1 MLFIWSGF
9 VFDLLAFGLAQMI
22 GVDLSKDEVIL
33 NKRTDDI
40 TTSYLIIHDAET
52 GDTGKYTCA
61 PSNSAPTSIV
71 VHVLQGEYTREYV
84 SISGTSGRR
93 TLFDGARPLAIRRI
107 LRWLVDDE
115 IWQNENVHMPR
126 VNLCKSNIFNR
137 IEFNKFIAIMENPL
151 SRASHHFRSNILMY
165 NIFHFTFFSSLVFFF
180 CLSAASLRGMTTHI
194 QVNAL
199 EPCRPA
205 HQYEC
210 SHRRV
215 DVSPP
220 PY

>member
-9 VFDLLAFGLAQMI
+9 VFDFLAFGLAQMI

-93 TLFDGARPLAIRRI
+93 TLFDGMRPLAIRRI

-115 IWQNENVHMPR
+115 IWQNENVHMP
-126 VNLCKSNIFNR
+126 S
-137 IEFNKFIAIMENPL
+137 KFVQIKY
-151 SRASHHFRSNILMY
+151 F
-165 NIFHFTFFSSLVFFF
+165 
-180 CLSAASLRGMTTHI
+180 
-194 QVNAL
+194 Q
-199 EPCRPA
+199 
-205 HQYEC
+205 
-210 SHRRV
+210 
-215 DVSPP
+215 
-220 PY
+220 